1 MIVIWT
7 LNDTEL
13 IKVETFLIKKIA
25 AWQQLHQEKQ
35 VNYEIIWSP
44 VAE

>member
-13 IKVETFLIKKIA
+13 IKVETFQIKKNCGVTTA
-25 AWQQLHQEKQ
+25 SSGKTSEL
-35 VNYEIIWSP
+35 
-44 VAE
+44 